1 MLLIRLIKFEKNSGF
16 YLRLI
21 CHPGDSN
28 KISVNAGEIVNIDAE
43 ILTSDEV
50 QKLRLLLFLK
60 EQPGNTIREFDAI
73 YGLGYN
79 KVLHIYHKLIDDLR
93 AFNESNEVLSDEELL
108 EKNGF

>member
-1 MLLIRLIKFEKNSGF
+1 M
-16 YLRLI
+16 
-21 CHPGDSN
+21 
-28 KISVNAGEIVNIDAE
+28 NIDAE